1 MRRALTL
8 LLAVLALGLLA
19 PTRGA
24 AAASTVREQGYLTMA
39 DGTKLAYTLV
49 RPAGPGPFPT
59 LFEYS
64 GYDPGRTPDAAYV
77 RRFVEEDG
85 GYAYLGVNLR
95 GTGCSE
101 GTFDFFQ
108 PQEAVDGAAVIAWA
122 RTQPWSSGLVGMIG
136 KSYPG
141 ITQLFVAE
149 QRPPGL
155 AAIAPGHFFADA
167 YRDVARPGGI
177 TNHGFATLW
186 SFVARPSYEVQSG
199 PQYVLAGDL
208 GCLNGVTGE
217 LRSLPTNPYVQLLQH
232 PYDDALI
239 RERSPITHV
248 ADLQVPMLA
257 SLAWQDEQLAS
268 RQTHLLSALDDL
280 GSTSWWATLSNGD
293 HSMSRTPDQLADLE
307 RFYDHFLKGEDNGW
321 EDRPR
326 VRVWWEAG
334 RRGGARAP
342 GWVTGLDHWSEAQR
356 RADGELAPLALALRA
371 GGRLTPEP
379 ADAAEAPSQYLYVP
393 VAGSQGVGNARYGY
407 PGLPDRYLWDVP
419 PPSGTAAAF
428 TSDPLASDLTLLGS
442 ASLDLWL
449 AATAPD
455 VDLQVTLTEVRPDGQ
470 EVFVQQGWLRASQR
484 ALTASGSTE
493 LLPRQSHQAADV
505 QLLQP
510 GQAVLARVEI
520 FPFGQVLRA
529 GSRLRV
535 WVDAPTFLPQLWAF
549 TPSPVPAAVTILHDA
564 AHPSRL
570 VLPEVPDDAE
580 RARDRPACG
589 LVIRQPCRPDPLSAS
604 AAGPGA
610 PGPVPGDPG
619 GPGAGGGDP
628 SGSPANGGPASPGAA
643 GGRLP
648 ATGGS
653 TAALG
658 MAAALRAA
666 SLVVRRLLAAPRP
679 LVASSRPD
687 QPSEG
692 WLTRA
697 RARAISRSRVS
708 AMRAS
713 AAAWRRS
720 RAR

>member
-1 MRRALTL
+1 MHRALAL
-8 LLAVLALGLLA
+8 LVALTALLGLA
-19 PTRGA
+19 PTSATGA
-24 AAASTVREQGYLTMA
+24 PATVQEQGYLTMA
-39 DGTKLAYTLV
+39 DGTKLAYTLI

-64 GYDPGRTPDAAYV
+64 GYDPGRSPDAGYV
-77 RRFVEEDG
+77 RQFVEEDG

-108 PQEAVDGAAVIAWA
+108 PQEAVDGAAVIAWV
-122 RTQPWSSGLVGMIG
+122 REQDWSTGLVGMIG

-149 QRPPGL
+149 QQPPGL

-177 TNHGFATLW
+177 ANHGFATLW
-186 SFVARPSYEVQSG
+186 SFIARPSYEVQTS

-239 RERSPITHV
+239 RERSPITRV
-248 ADLQVPMLA
+248 EDIEVPMLA

-268 RQTHLLSALDDL
+268 RQTHLLAALDDL
-280 GSTSWWATLSNGD
+280 GSTTWWANLSNGD
-293 HSMSRTPDQLADLE
+293 HSMSRTRDQLADLE

-321 EDRPR
+321 DVRPR

-334 RRGGARAP
+334 RDGGARAP
-342 GWVTGLDHWSEAQR
+342 GWATSLDHWSEGQR
-356 RADGELAPLALALRA
+356 RAAGELTPLPLALRSGGALTRTPAEA
-371 GGRLTPEP
+371 GEP
-379 ADAAEAPSQYLYVP
+379 ATDYLYVP

-407 PGLPDRYLWDVP
+407 PDLPDRYLWDVP
-419 PPSGTAAAF
+419 PPDGTAAAF
-428 TSDPLASDLTLLGS
+428 TTEPLADDLTLLGS
-442 ASLDLWL
+442 ASLDVWL
-449 AATAPD
+449 SATAPD
-455 VDLQVTLTEVRPDGQ
+455 VDLQVTITEVRPDGQ
-470 EVFVQQGWLRASQR
+470 EAFVQQGWLRASQR
-484 ALTASGSTE
+484 ALLPTGSTE
-493 LLPRQSHQAADV
+493 LLPRQSHQEADV
-505 QLLQP
+505 AMLAPDQP
-510 GQAVLARVEI
+510 VLARVEI
-520 FPFGQVLRA
+520 FPFGHLFRA

-549 TPSPVPAAVTILHDA
+549 TPSPTPAAVTILHDA
-564 AHPSRL
+564 DHPSRL

-580 RARDRPACG
+580 RIAEQPACG
-589 LVIRQPCRPDPLSAS
+589 LVIRQPCRPDPLGA
-604 AAGPGA
+604 AAGAGS
-610 PGPVPGDPG
+610 GGPG
-619 GPGAGGGDP
+619 GPGAGTGAGG
-628 SGSPANGGPASPGAA
+628 SAGQAPAGADLGGAA
-643 GGRLP
+643 GDRLP

-653 TAALG
+653 AAPIT
-658 MAAALRAA
+658 AAALLLGAA
-666 SLVVRRLLAAPRP
+666 LVVRWLAVPARSGLLAGGRPAHPR
-679 LVASSRPD
+679 
-687 QPSEG
+687 EG

-697 RARAISRSRVS
+697 RAREISRSRVS
-708 AMRAS
+708 VMRAS